1 MKSIQQLANPHL
13 LNLQPYSSARSEYSG
28 TAKVF
33 LDANENPFGA
43 LNRYPDP
50 LQTALKSKLSEL
62 KNTTPEQLFI
72 GNGSDEIIDLTIRL
86 FCAAGADAVTICP
99 PTYGMYEVSA
109 AINNIRVN
117 RIPLTVDFELDVSK
131 ILEQQSKIL
140 FLCSPN
146 NPTGNTLKNIAEIVR
161 AYSGIVFIDEAY
173 CEFSTNES
181 WVAKVNQYPNV
192 IVSQT
197 FSKAYGLAAA
207 RIGVAYAS
215 AEIIDL
221 LNKIKPPYN
230 CSSLNVAAAL
240 EALSDNGKVMQQIAE
255 IVSERKRLENELAA
269 VSVIEKVF
277 TSDANFLFLKTTNA
291 TAIYNQLINR
301 GIVVRNRHN
310 IVENCLRITVG
321 TKQENDLLINILKS
335 IQA

>member
-62 KNTTPEQLFI
+62 KKTAPEQIFI

-86 FCAAGADAVTICP
+86 FCEVGADTIAICP

-117 RIPLTVDFELDVSK
+117 RIPLTADFELDVSK
-131 ILEQQSKIL
+131 ILAQPSKIL

-146 NPTGNTLKNIAEIVR
+146 NPTGNTLKNIEEVVR
-161 AYSGIVFIDEAY
+161 LYPGIVFIDEAY
-173 CEFSTNES
+173 IEFSTNES
-181 WVAKVNQYPNV
+181 WISKLNQFPNV

-207 RIGVAYAS
+207 RIGVAYTS
-215 AEIIDL
+215 KEIIDL
-221 LNKIKPPYN
+221 LNNIKPPYN

-240 EALSDNGKVMQQIAE
+240 EALSDNEKVLAQIAE

-269 VSVIEKVF
+269 VSVIEQVF
-277 TSDANFLFLKTTNA
+277 ASDANFLFLKTTDA
-291 TAIYNQLINR
+291 TAIYNQLISR
-301 GIVVRNRHN
+301 GIVVRNRHGV
-310 IVENCLRITVG
+310 VENCLRITVG
-321 TKQENDLLINILKS
+321 TKQENDLLINILKE
-335 IQA
+335 IQL

>member
-1 MKSIQQLANPHL
+1 MNSIQQLANPHL
-13 LNLQPYSSARSEYSG
+13 LNLQPYSSARSEFSG

-33 LDANENPFGA
+33 LDANENSFGT

-50 LQTALKSKLSEL
+50 LQTALKAKLSEL
-62 KNTTPEQLFI
+62 KKTAQEQIFI

-86 FCAAGADAVTICP
+86 FCATGADTITICP

-117 RIPLTVDFELDVSK
+117 RIPLTAEFELDVSK

-146 NPTGNTLKNIAEIVR
+146 NPTGNTLKNIEEIVR
-161 AYSGIVFIDEAY
+161 SYLGIVFIDEAY
-173 CEFSTNES
+173 IEFSTNES
-181 WVAKVNQYPNV
+181 WISKLNQFPNV

-215 AEIIDL
+215 TEIIDL

-240 EALSDNGKVMQQIAE
+240 EALSDNEKVMQQIAE
-255 IVSERKRLENELAA
+255 IVSERKRLENELVA
-269 VSVIEKVF
+269 VPVIEKVF

-291 TAIYNQLINR
+291 TAIYNQLISR